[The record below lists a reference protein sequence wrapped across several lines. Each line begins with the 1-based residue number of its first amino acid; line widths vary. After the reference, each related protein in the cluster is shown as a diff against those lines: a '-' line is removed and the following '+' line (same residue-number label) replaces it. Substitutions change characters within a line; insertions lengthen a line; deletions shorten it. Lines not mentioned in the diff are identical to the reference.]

1 MLEDLKPPSPNK
13 GSCKVG
19 VVAETLSEGDRK
31 ILLTA
36 VADRDNWPIKTLA
49 RALAEKG
56 LQLSDSPL
64 SNHRAKSCACFR

>member
-1 MLEDLKPPSPNK
+1 MLEDLTPPTPNK

-19 VVAETLSEGDRK
+19 LVADTLSDSDKK
-31 ILLTA
+31 ILLNA

>member
-13 GSCKVG
+13 GTCKVG
-19 VVAETLSEGDRK
+19 VVAETLSESDKK
-31 ILLTA
+31 ILLNA